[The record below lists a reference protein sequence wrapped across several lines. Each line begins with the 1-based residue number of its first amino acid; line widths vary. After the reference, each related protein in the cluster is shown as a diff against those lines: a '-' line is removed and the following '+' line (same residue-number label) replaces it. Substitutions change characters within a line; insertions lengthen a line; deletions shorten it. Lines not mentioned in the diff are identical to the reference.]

1 MLTGETVDKLRGLI
15 QESGGDDKDALL
27 EALEDVAR
35 VIGTQALLI
44 RNMGFVLDNANVGYA
59 GIKRTVNDHSL
70 AGLFTKLGKPKRN
83 AFSVEQA
90 VQASENLVA
99 KVNEAEDFA
108 EIFKAVADIA
118 KVFI

>member
-15 QESGGDDKDALL
+15 QEFGGADKDALL

-44 RNMGFVLDNANVGYA
+44 RNMGFALDNANVGLK
-59 GIKRTVNDHSL
+59 GIKRTLDDHSL
-70 AGLFTKLGKPKRN
+70 EALFAHLGRPKRN
-83 AFSVEQA
+83 TFSVEQA

-99 KVNEAEDFA
+99 KVNEAGDFA
-108 EIFKAVADIA
+108 EIFKAVVDVA
-118 KVFI
+118 KVFV

>member
-15 QESGGDDKDALL
+15 QESGGADKDALL

-44 RNMGFVLDNANVGYA
+44 RNMGFVIDNANVGYA
-59 GIKRTVNDHSL
+59 GIKRAVNDHSL
-70 AGLFTKLGKPKRN
+70 AGLFANLGTPKRN

-99 KVNEAEDFA
+99 KVNEAGDFA